1 MKNFKAFYILLKTN
15 GKHTTQ
21 AQIAIE
27 NIIKTTEINVIDSY
41 SFLAFYIYLSILASL
56 LFFHP
61 SPL

>member
-27 NIIKTTEINVIDSY
+27 NIIKTTEINVLDSY

>member
-27 NIIKTTEINVIDSY
+27 NIIKTT
-41 SFLAFYIYLSILASL
+41 
-56 LFFHP
+56 
-61 SPL
+61 